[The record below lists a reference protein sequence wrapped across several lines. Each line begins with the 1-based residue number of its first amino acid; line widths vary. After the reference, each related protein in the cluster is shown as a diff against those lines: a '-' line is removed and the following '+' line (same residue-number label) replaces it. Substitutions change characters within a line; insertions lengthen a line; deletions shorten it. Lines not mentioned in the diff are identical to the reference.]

1 MHPVLGWA
9 LGTQGK
15 LGQVLLLQAG
25 GGQDGY
31 TLEDSTGTHAM
42 MKEKPRG
49 QVGAHR
55 GGQSSL
61 RSDEGFLRNQCLGV
75 SQMKRRKGHRREN
88 SVCRAQWYDAVLSV
102 SVIEQMH

>member
-31 TLEDSTGTHAM
+31 TLEDSTGNTCY
-42 MKEKPRG
+42 
-49 QVGAHR
+49 
-55 GGQSSL
+55 
-61 RSDEGFLRNQCLGV
+61 DEG
-75 SQMKRRKGHRREN
+75 K
-88 SVCRAQWYDAVLSV
+88 AQRTGGSPQRWPVQP
-102 SVIEQMH
+102 EE